1 MRIIAHML
9 LGLTFFW
16 VTAEVSSQTAL
27 PDTTF
32 SQYDSVQDQRLEL
45 IRERTVVRINRLE
58 TETAALGRTVDSLLA
73 VRDSLLE
80 VQDSLG
86 EHLLRLQK
94 NHREL
99 SEQVLQLQQQ
109 LDRSGEASAAYRQQL
124 RRNLWLAGT
133 LMLLLFTGL
142 FVYMYLYSVRMHNV
156 FRRQL
161 GSLHTETEKAV
172 RKVRKRQKK
181 MEKRT
186 RKDLNKK
193 IRSVRSR
200 LKAR

>member
-1 MRIIAHML
+1 MRIIAHTL

-32 SQYDSVQDQRLEL
+32 SHYDSIQDQRLERV
-45 IRERTVVRINRLE
+45 RERTGFRINRLE
-58 TETAALGRTVDSLLA
+58 AEKAALGRTVDSLLE
-73 VRDSLLE
+73 VRDSLRE
-80 VQDSLG
+80 VQDSLQ
-86 EHLLRLQK
+86 EDLLRLEQ
-94 NHREL
+94 NYREL

-109 LDRSGEASAAYRQQL
+109 LDRSGETSAAYREKL

-161 GSLHTETEKAV
+161 GSLRTETEKAV